1 MADSFLIDKIY
12 FNEQIKVRTN
22 YNENKVNYR
31 LFEYYENLDIYKYL
45 KSPLISMVLQ
55 IENNTFENKIKTFL
69 NQVHNLKKKIIL
81 KYIK

>member
-1 MADSFLIDKIY
+1 MIDKIY

-81 KYIK
+81 K